1 MEAYDE
7 APEPGRGPAT
17 KGQKMNKPLSDCIVE
32 RRSNITV
39 SEVDKK
45 LKKMLKD
52 VEFSSSIPADTVSQL
67 STVRKALKDLEK
79 FSAVKE

>member
-1 MEAYDE
+1 
-7 APEPGRGPAT
+7 
-17 KGQKMNKPLSDCIVE
+17 MNKLVTDCIVE

-52 VEFSSSIPADTVSQL
+52 VEFSSSIPADVVTQL
-67 STVRKALKDLEK
+67 TIARKALKDLEK
-79 FSAVKE
+79 FSTVKE

>member
-1 MEAYDE
+1 
-7 APEPGRGPAT
+7 
-17 KGQKMNKPLSDCIVE
+17 MNKLVTDCIVE

-52 VEFSSSIPADTVSQL
+52 VDFSSSIPADIVTQL
-67 STVRKALKDLEK
+67 ATARKALKDLEK
-79 FSAVKE
+79 FSSVKE